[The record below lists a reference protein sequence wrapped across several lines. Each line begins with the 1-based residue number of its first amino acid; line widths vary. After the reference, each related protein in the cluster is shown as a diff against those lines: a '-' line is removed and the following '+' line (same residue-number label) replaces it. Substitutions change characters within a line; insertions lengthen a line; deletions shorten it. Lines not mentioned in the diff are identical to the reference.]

1 MVYCE
6 IFLYLGVSDIIISY
20 EVFLSQGPGVMSHE
34 IFLAL
39 RGYEV
44 ISYAIYLSLMG

>member
-1 MVYCE
+1 MVYSE
-6 IFLYLGVSDIIISY
+6 IFLSLGVSDIISH

-44 ISYAIYLSLMG
+44 ISYAIYLSL